1 MVQKAKRAIRGLGIA
16 PGGHSSDVAVTV
28 MLRWGDSPDV
38 DMPIQGVTYQKEATY
53 GNDQDHS

>member
-1 MVQKAKRAIRGLGIA
+1 
-16 PGGHSSDVAVTV
+16 

-53 GNDQDHS
+53 GYDQDHS